1 MTDLIKR
8 LSRLPGIGEK
18 SAMRM
23 VLFLLDQPDDE
34 IINLGESI
42 GQLKN
47 RIRFCRLCHTLT
59 DLEVCSICGDGK
71 RDRQKVC
78 VVEEPADLLA
88 IEQSGSYRGL
98 YHVLHGAISPLD
110 GVGPENLKIDTLS
123 HRIKSEGLKEVILA
137 TNPTAEGEAT
147 AYYLYE
153 LLKDES
159 VTVTRIAFGLP
170 MGGDIKFTDNMTL
183 RKALDKRSEM

>member
-47 RIRFCRLCHTLT
+47 RIRFCSLCHTLT

-153 LLKDES
+153 LLKDEP